1 MDRATCAAC
10 AIETNDYIHWK
21 FRKGGDGT
29 PYKMKNTVTIHNYGF
44 RKNSNKPTIQ

>member
-1 MDRATCAAC
+1 MDRATCVAC

-29 PYKMKNTVTIHNYGF
+29 PYKMKNIYVFKYSQ
-44 RKNSNKPTIQ
+44 RPQLWVQEKQ